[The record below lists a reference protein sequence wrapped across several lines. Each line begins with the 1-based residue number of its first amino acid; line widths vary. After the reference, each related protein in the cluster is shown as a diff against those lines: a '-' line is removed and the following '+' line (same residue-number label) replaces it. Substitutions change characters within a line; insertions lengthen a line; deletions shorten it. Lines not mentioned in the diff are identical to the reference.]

1 MAKSFLYKVCQNP
14 KGFTLLELMIV
25 VVIIGILTAIAV
37 PVYNNV
43 TDKVQKA
50 AVEANLKTI
59 DGAIM
64 MYRVSQS
71 TATNPTLDNDAVT
84 GLVPDYLAA
93 VPSGPAGVKK
103 YAIID
108 GTATVEFDAANP
120 YGTSVAAGSYT
131 LSGLLA
137 EESW

>member
-1 MAKSFLYKVCQNP
+1 MTRVFLNKACQNP

-25 VVIIGILTAIAV
+25 VMIIGILTAIAV

-43 TDKVQKA
+43 TDKVRKA

-64 MYRVSQS
+64 MYRASQG
-71 TATNPTLDNDAVT
+71 TATNPTLDNNADT
-84 GLVPDYLAA
+84 GLVPDFLAA
-93 VPSGPAGVKK
+93 VPSGPAGVKG
-103 YAIID
+103 YAIIN
-108 GTATVEFDAANP
+108 GSATVEFEAANP
-120 YGTSVAAGSYT
+120 YGTSVAVGPHT